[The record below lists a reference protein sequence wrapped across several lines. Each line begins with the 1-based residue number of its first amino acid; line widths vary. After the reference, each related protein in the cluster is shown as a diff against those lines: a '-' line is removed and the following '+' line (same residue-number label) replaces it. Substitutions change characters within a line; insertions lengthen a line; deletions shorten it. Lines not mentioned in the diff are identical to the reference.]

1 MPNIRLHHT
10 YPVDV
15 AHIIGQDTSPQAGV
29 GHPNQCEEDNMFKI
43 QTLNKIASIGLDELP
58 RDSYEIASEILNP
71 DGILVRSADMQAL
84 DLPASLKAIARA
96 GAGVNNIPVDK
107 CSKRGIVVFNTPG
120 ANANGVKELVLA
132 SMLLASRRIIP
143 GVEWTRTLKGK
154 GKEVGPLVEKGKKD
168 FIGPEIKGK
177 KLGVIGL
184 GAIGV
189 MVANDALALGMDV
202 VGYDPY
208 ISVEAAWGLAR
219 TVKRATSLDQLL
231 SQSDYITLHV
241 PLVDATKGM
250 LGRNQFAIM
259 KKGVRIVNLAR
270 GALVKTADIKEALAA
285 GTVSVYVSDFPDDE
299 LLDEKNVITIPHL
312 GASTPEAEDNCAVMA
327 ARQLREFLASG
338 NVKNS
343 VNFPNCEMPNM
354 GRPRIVV
361 GNANVPNM
369 VGQITTVLAADKINI
384 IDMMNK
390 SAGELAYNIINIDG
404 SVGEPIIDKIR
415 KIDGV
420 IMARLIPKA

>member
-1 MPNIRLHHT
+1 
-10 YPVDV
+10 V
-15 AHIIGQDTSPQAGV
+15 GV
-29 GHPNQCEEDNMFKI
+29 GHPNHIEADTMFKI

-71 DGILVRSADMQAL
+71 DGVLVRSADMQAL
-84 DLPASLKAIARA
+84 ELPASLKAIARA

-120 ANANGVKELVLA
+120 ANANGVKELVIA
-132 SMLLASRRIIP
+132 AMLLSSRRIIP
-143 GVEWTRTLKGK
+143 GIEWTRTLKGK

-202 VGYDPY
+202 MGYDPY

-219 TVKRATSLDQLL
+219 TVRRATSLDQLL

-241 PLVDATKGM
+241 PLVEATKGL
-250 LGRNQFAIM
+250 LGRSQFAIM
-259 KKGVRIVNLAR
+259 KKGVRIINLAR
-270 GALVKTADIKEALAA
+270 GGLVKTADIKEALAA
-285 GTVSVYVSDFPDDE
+285 GTVSIYVSDFPDDE
-299 LLDEKNVITIPHL
+299 LLDEKNVLTIPHL

-327 ARQLREFLASG
+327 ARQLRDFLVSG

-343 VNFPNCEMPNM
+343 VNFPRCEMPDL
-354 GRPRIVV
+354 GRTRIVV

-369 VGQITTVLAADKINI
+369 VGQITTLLAAEKINI

-390 SAGELAYNIINIDG
+390 SAGNLAYNIIDVDG
-404 SVGEPIIDKIR
+404 DASDLLIDKIR
-415 KIDGV
+415 KIEGV
-420 IMARLIPKA
+420 LMARLIPKASS

>member
-1 MPNIRLHHT
+1 
-10 YPVDV
+10 
-15 AHIIGQDTSPQAGV
+15 
-29 GHPNQCEEDNMFKI
+29 MFKI

-71 DGILVRSADMQAL
+71 DGVLVRSADMQAL
-84 DLPASLKAIARA
+84 ELPASLKAIARA

-120 ANANGVKELVLA
+120 ANANGVKELVIA
-132 SMLLASRRIIP
+132 AMLLSSRRIIP
-143 GVEWTRTLKGK
+143 GIEWTRTLKGK

-202 VGYDPY
+202 MGYDPY

-219 TVKRATSLDQLL
+219 TVRRATSLDQLL

-241 PLVDATKGM
+241 PLVEATKGL
-250 LGRNQFAIM
+250 LGRSQFAIM
-259 KKGVRIVNLAR
+259 KKGVRIINLAR
-270 GALVKTADIKEALAA
+270 GGLVKTADIKEALAA
-285 GTVSVYVSDFPDDE
+285 GTVSIYVSDFPDDE
-299 LLDEKNVITIPHL
+299 LLDEKNVLTIPHL

-327 ARQLREFLASG
+327 ARQLRDFLVSG

-343 VNFPNCEMPNM
+343 VNFPRCEMPDL
-354 GRPRIVV
+354 GRTRIVV

-369 VGQITTVLAADKINI
+369 VGQITTVLAAEKINI

-390 SAGELAYNIINIDG
+390 SAGNLAYNIIDVDG
-404 SVGEPIIDKIR
+404 EASDLLIDKIR
-415 KIDGV
+415 KIEGV
-420 IMARLIPKA
+420 LMARLIPKSSS